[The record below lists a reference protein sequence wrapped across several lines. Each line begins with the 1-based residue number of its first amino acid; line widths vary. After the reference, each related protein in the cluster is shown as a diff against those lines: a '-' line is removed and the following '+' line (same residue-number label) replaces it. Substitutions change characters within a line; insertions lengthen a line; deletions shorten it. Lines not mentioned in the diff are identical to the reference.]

1 MIRESKTHQIDSV
14 IATGQSEGMVSMDTS
29 LLNLYKKGMITKES
43 AVIYSSNGELMAKKI
58 ERQG

>member
-1 MIRESKTHQIDSV
+1 
-14 IATGQSEGMVSMDTS
+14 
-29 LLNLYKKGMITKES
+29 MITKES

>member
-1 MIRESKTHQIDSV
+1 
-14 IATGQSEGMVSMDTS
+14 MVSMDTS